1 MTKRTR
7 TFLFFACSAAFL
19 IVAPTVLLYNQG
31 YRFDLNTYRITKTGA
46 FYFGISPRGSDVFI
60 NGQLKKRTDFFF
72 GSALIEEL
80 LPGNYLVEIK
90 KEGYFPWKKNL
101 EVKAMAVTEE
111 NNVVLFPEKTDFQ
124 IFAKGVE
131 RFFPSPSGKKA
142 LLQKKDSQGQYLTL
156 FDFQNNIEKVF
167 VREKDLYK
175 KNGAVFFLDLQWSA
189 DSQKILMRY
198 AINEQEKIF
207 WADTQQNP
215 ASPVALDFL
224 KDFEKVDFSPDSPN
238 GRKFLGLK
246 EQTLFSGDLDSK
258 RTTEIL
264 NHVLAFGSLEGKIYL
279 LENSGFVFRIDSLAA
294 AEKQKLN
301 DVPLA
306 VKDEVSYGLELSPSG
321 LFLREAD
328 SLFLLAE
335 SPESIRG
342 NEKTKSF
349 VEISESI
356 RDFKISP
363 DKEKLAYFNNSEISI
378 YFLKER
384 VEQPQKKAG
393 DRILLAR
400 FSQKISQLY
409 WLNNDYLIFVVGD
422 KIKISEIDDRD
433 QPNVVE
439 IAEFR
444 SPQIFFKKDNKKA
457 SVLTESNFLLSTNL
471 LP

>member
-7 TFLFFACSAAFL
+7 TFLFFACSIAFL
-19 IVAPTVLLYNQG
+19 IVTPTVLLYNQG
-31 YRFDLNTYRITKTGA
+31 YRLDLSTAQITKTGA
-46 FYFGISPRGSDVFI
+46 FYFGVSPRGSDVFI

-111 NNVVLFPEKTDFQ
+111 NDVVLFPEKTDFQ

-156 FDFQNNIEKVF
+156 FDFLGQNNVEKVF

-175 KNGAVFFLDLQWSA
+175 KNGTVFFLDLQWST

-279 LENSGFVFRIDSLAA
+279 LENSGFVFRIDNLAA

-306 VKDEVSYGLELSPSG
+306 IKDEVSYGLELSPSG

-328 SLFLLAE
+328 SLFFLD
-335 SPESIRG
+335 
-342 NEKTKSF
+342 EKTKSF

-363 DKEKLAYFNNSEISI
+363 DEEKLAYFNNSEISI

-384 VEQPQKKAG
+384 VGQPQKKAG

-439 IAEFR
+439 IAELR
-444 SPQIFFKKDNKKA
+444 NPQIFFKKDNKKA
-457 SVLTESNFLLSTNL
+457 SVLTEGNFLLSANL